1 MAGCGGTRSE
11 RDSPEIVPRLTSRE
25 PGTPEDSRTLSA
37 WKDPTWQGGRMS
49 LLLRPFRDSDAGSTR
64 EVFEAAIRGT
74 AAAYYTPEQIDAWCP
89 ATHDPQAWAAARARA
104 WTIVAEVDDRVVGFS
119 DLRDD
124 GELDM
129 LFVAPEAGGRGVAR
143 ALVAEVLAEA
153 RRRQLSRVTTRA
165 SRAARPAFER
175 FGFVVDRPNEK
186 NIVRGVAVP
195 NFEMHIDLPRP
206 RH

>member
-1 MAGCGGTRSE
+1 MSE
-11 RDSPEIVPRLTSRE
+11 SS
-25 PGTPEDSRTLSA
+25 
-37 WKDPTWQGGRMS
+37 DPV
-49 LLLRPFRDSDAGSTR
+49 LRRYQPADAGATR
-64 EVFEAAIRGT
+64 NVFEAAIRGT
-74 AAAYYTPEQIDAWCP
+74 AARFYAPEQIDAWCP
-89 ATHDPQAWAAARARA
+89 TTHDPQAWAAARARA
-104 WTIVAEVDDRVVGFS
+104 WTIVAELDGHLVGFS

-153 RRRQLSRVTTRA
+153 RRRQLTKVTTRA

-175 FGFVVDRPNEK
+175 FGFVVDRPNEN

-206 RH
+206 RP